1 MNIERMIRAMLF
13 TPGPGGNWGVNLLI
27 EGPPG
32 SAKSSLVRS
41 VAHKSG
47 LNVETIIASTRAP
60 EDFAGLPFP
69 SAKGSYIERLV
80 DRWIQNLL
88 DADGGV
94 AFIDEFNT
102 APSAVQAATLRVT
115 FERKAGDQSL
125 PKRARVIAAQNAVGD
140 AADGHDIPAPAANR
154 FIHLSWAGPALDDW
168 HDWILGGA
176 EVIENDTECKGIAEA
191 KAEEARVMQFWPDAF
206 ARARG
211 LVVGFTRSLPGEVY
225 RQPKAGDPQSS
236 KAWASW
242 RSWELAFRALAGSEV
257 HGLPAEESER
267 LLAGAVGDAAA
278 IKFLRFIA
286 DADMPVI
293 ADVLDGKVKFTPDH
307 RQDRTVAV
315 YASCAALVAD
325 PGADKT
331 LLKTRLPRMW
341 KLLDSQL
348 GHAADLTIPAAR
360 TLVAHKLQTG
370 VPESSKVMLALHPIM
385 EAAGLLRR

>member
-1 MNIERMIRAMLF
+1 MTKLFLALALSGGDWVLALLLLASIVSVAVMIERYWLMQQTGRAQ
-13 TPGPGGNWGVNLLI
+13 V
-27 EGPPG
+27 
-32 SAKSSLVRS
+32 
-41 VAHKSG
+41 
-47 LNVETIIASTRAP
+47 
-60 EDFAGLPFP
+60 
-69 SAKGSYIERLV
+69 
-80 DRWIQNLL
+80 
-88 DADGGV
+88 
-94 AFIDEFNT
+94 
-102 APSAVQAATLRVT
+102 
-115 FERKAGDQSL
+115 
-125 PKRARVIAAQNAVGD
+125 
-140 AADGHDIPAPAANR
+140 
-154 FIHLSWAGPALDDW
+154 
-168 HDWILGGA
+168 
-176 EVIENDTECKGIAEA
+176 
-191 KAEEARVMQFWPDAF
+191 
-206 ARARG
+206 
-211 LVVGFTRSLPGEVY
+211 
-225 RQPKAGDPQSS
+225 
-236 KAWASW
+236 
-242 RSWELAFRALAGSEV
+242 
-257 HGLPAEESER
+257 AEESER